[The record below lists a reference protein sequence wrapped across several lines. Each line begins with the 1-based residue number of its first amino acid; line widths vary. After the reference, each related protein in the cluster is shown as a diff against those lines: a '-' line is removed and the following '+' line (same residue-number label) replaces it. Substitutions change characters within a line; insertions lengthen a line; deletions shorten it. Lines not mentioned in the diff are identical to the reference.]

1 MSDFL
6 KQPSYWRS
14 MLLVIMTCSMIINL
28 IFTIKKD
35 GNKITT
41 QLFNIILNCS
51 FIGTVLLYASMLLV
65 DKFNITNWIPQL
77 LMRLFLINNNLYI
90 TFISIYIITVTHL
103 AGEKNNNKF
112 YKAIRINMWIFLI
125 TTLIQAFLPVNLTN
139 CYMDG
144 PGSQFSLLYF
154 ALCVPI
160 WIILIR
166 KNIHK
171 TDRKIKLQSFL
182 FISLGVIAM
191 YISLAVPESHVVPIV
206 EFFAIFI
213 LYLQNENPDIKY
225 LTELNEIRK
234 ETQRALD
241 AKNDFLESM
250 NEELKEP
257 LTKIINS
264 VDKIGKYKEQVIPD
278 VKDDIEY
285 ILPTAKNLNEII
297 GNIIDTNR
305 LENNQIKIYE
315 APYNPLKLVEEAIE
329 DERQKSINPN
339 IEVILKHDENIPEQ
353 LIGDERHTKK
363 IVHNLLSNAFKYTEE
378 GNITVTVLVDRV
390 SYETYNLKIKVTDT
404 GIGIKNDTLITLFT
418 NFSKGAEQK
427 NSNIAGTGL
436 GLSITKKLVDML
448 DGTITVESIYG
459 SGSTF
464 TVTLPNKIH

>member
-14 MLLVIMTCSMIINL
+14 MLLVIMVCSMIINL
-28 IFTIKKD
+28 VFTIKKD

-51 FIGTVLLYASMLLV
+51 LIGTVLLYVSMLLV
-65 DKFNITNWIPQL
+65 DSFNITNWIPQL

-90 TFISIYIITVTHL
+90 TFISVYIITITHL
-103 AGEKNNNKF
+103 AGEKNKNKF
-112 YKAIRINMWIFLI
+112 YKAIRINMLIFLI

-144 PGSQFSLLYF
+144 LGSQFSLLYF
-154 ALCVPI
+154 ALSVPT
-160 WIILIR
+160 WIILLR

-171 TDRKIKLQSFL
+171 TNRKIKLQSSL
-182 FISLGVIAM
+182 FITLGVIAM
-191 YISLAVPESHVVPIV
+191 YISLVIPESHVVPIV

-234 ETQRALD
+234 ETQKALD

-257 LTKIINS
+257 LTKIIDS
-264 VDKIGKYKEQVIPD
+264 VEVIGKYKEQSIPD

-297 GNIIDTNR
+297 GNIIETNR

-329 DERQKSINPN
+329 DERQKNINSN
-339 IEVILKHDENIPEQ
+339 IEVILKHDENMPEQ

-378 GNITVTVLVDRV
+378 GSITVTILVDRV

-448 DGTITVESIYG
+448 NGTITVESIYG

>member
-14 MLLVIMTCSMIINL
+14 MLLVIIICSMIINL
-28 IFTIKKD
+28 VFTIKKD
-35 GNKITT
+35 DNKRTT

-51 FIGTVLLYASMLLV
+51 FIGTLLLYVSMLLV

-112 YKAIRINMWIFLI
+112 YKAIRINIWIFLL

-144 PGSQFSLLYF
+144 IGSQFSLLYF
-154 ALCVPI
+154 ALSVPV
-160 WIILIR
+160 WIILVR
-166 KNIHK
+166 KNINK
-171 TDRKIKLQSFL
+171 TDKKIKLQSFL
-182 FISLGVIAM
+182 FISLGVLAM
-191 YISLAVPESHVVPIV
+191 YISFTIPESHVVPIV

-234 ETQRALD
+234 ETQKALD

-264 VDKIGKYKEQVIPD
+264 VNTIEKYKEQVSPE

-305 LENNQIKIYE
+305 LENNQITIYE
-315 APYNPLKLVEEAIE
+315 APYNPLKIIEEAIE
-329 DERQKSINPN
+329 EERQQNINPN
-339 IEVILKHDENIPEQ
+339 IEVILKHDENMPEE
-353 LIGDERHTKK
+353 LVGDEKHTKK
-363 IVHNLLSNAFKYTEE
+363 IIHNLLSNAFKYTEE
-378 GNITVTVLVDRV
+378 GTITVTVLVDRV
-390 SYETYNLKIKVTDT
+390 TYETYNLKIKVTDT
-404 GIGIKNDTLITLFT
+404 GIGIKNDTLINLFT

-436 GLSITKKLVDML
+436 GLSITKKLVDLL

-464 TVTLPNKIH
+464 TVTLPNKVH

>member
-14 MLLVIMTCSMIINL
+14 MLLVIIICSMIINL
-28 IFTIKKD
+28 VFTIKKD
-35 GNKITT
+35 DNKRTT

-51 FIGTVLLYASMLLV
+51 FIGTLLLYVSMLLV

-112 YKAIRINMWIFLI
+112 YKAIRINIWIFLL

-144 PGSQFSLLYF
+144 IGSQFSLLYF
-154 ALCVPI
+154 ALSVPV
-160 WIILIR
+160 WIILVR
-166 KNIHK
+166 KNMNK
-171 TDRKIKLQSFL
+171 TDKKIKLQSFL

-191 YISLAVPESHVVPIV
+191 YISFTIPESHVVPIV

-234 ETQRALD
+234 ETQKALD

-264 VDKIGKYKEQVIPD
+264 VNTIEKYKEQVSPE

-305 LENNQIKIYE
+305 LENNQITIYE
-315 APYNPLKLVEEAIE
+315 APYNPLKIIEEAIE
-329 DERQKSINPN
+329 EERQQNINPN
-339 IEVILKHDENIPEQ
+339 IEVILKHDENMPEE
-353 LIGDERHTKK
+353 LVGDEKHTKK

-378 GNITVTVLVDRV
+378 GTITVTVLVDRV
-390 SYETYNLKIKVTDT
+390 TYETYNLKIKVTDT
-404 GIGIKNDTLITLFT
+404 GIGIKNDTLINLFT

-436 GLSITKKLVDML
+436 GLSITKKLVDLL

-464 TVTLPNKIH
+464 TVTLPNKKH